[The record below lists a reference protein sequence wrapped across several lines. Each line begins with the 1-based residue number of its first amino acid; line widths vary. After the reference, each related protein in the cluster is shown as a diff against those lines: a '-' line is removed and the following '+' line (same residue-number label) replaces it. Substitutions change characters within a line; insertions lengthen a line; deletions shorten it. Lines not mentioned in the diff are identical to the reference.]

1 MLSGRPGTGKT
12 TVILIKLFAT
22 FYNYYIKK
30 SIRYE
35 ASINWNSI
43 KQIINEEPLKAKLKT
58 AFTSLSDDLC
68 SSIKTMFLDMI
79 TKQQLTAFPNL
90 SKNQDAYSFR
100 TIEEYPIFINFRKL
114 MFLIDG
120 SLTFQ
125 FFY

>member
-43 KQIINEEPLKAKLKT
+43 KQIINEEPLKAKLKI
-58 AFTSLSDDLC
+58 AFISLSDDLC

-79 TKQQLTAFPNL
+79 TKQQLTAFPN
-90 SKNQDAYSFR
+90 
-100 TIEEYPIFINFRKL
+100 
-114 MFLIDG
+114 
-120 SLTFQ
+120 
-125 FFY
+125 